1 MSNINIALILSE
13 MIMAG
18 KHPQTHLAV
27 FCTLMD
33 KLKDD
38 RERVASI
45 MDTIE
50 TEFGLELELF

>member
-33 KLKDD
+33 KLKGD
-38 RERVASI
+38 RARVVSI
-45 MDTIE
+45 MDTIQN
-50 TEFGLELELF
+50 EFNLELELL